1 MFTFLVTT
9 FMDLEIGSK
18 GHKASL
24 KALFTIHSFTE
35 SLVGMKEYKTFSY
48 RSIFCF
54 IDCTTT

>member
-1 MFTFLVTT
+1 
-9 FMDLEIGSK
+9 MDLEIGSK